1 MSVVAAVVFTVLFA
15 GLSVLQLLV
24 ASGRPYGRLVW
35 GGQHEVL
42 PFRLRVGSVVSVVL
56 YAGFCALLLSRAG
69 VLPGG
74 GTGAVVV
81 GTWALVGYLALGVLV
96 NGISRSR
103 PERFVMTPLTL
114 VLAACALVVALD
126 A

>member
-1 MSVVAAVVFTVLFA
+1 VSVVAAWIFA
-15 GLSVLQLLV
+15 GLLVPLAVLQVLV

-35 GGQHEVL
+35 GGQHQVL
-42 PFRLRVGSVVSVVL
+42 PRSLRVGSAVSPLL
-56 YAGFCALLLSRAG
+56 YAGFAALLLSRSG

-74 GTGAVVV
+74 ETGPVVV
-81 GTWALVGYLALGVLV
+81 GTWVLVAYLAVGVVV

-114 VLAACALVVALD
+114 VLAGCALVVAI
-126 A
+126 AA

>member
-1 MSVVAAVVFTVLFA
+1 VSVVAAWIFA
-15 GLSVLQLLV
+15 GLLVPLAVLQVLV

-35 GGQHEVL
+35 GGQHQVL
-42 PFRLRVGSVVSVVL
+42 PRSLRVGSAVSPLL
-56 YAGFCALLLSRAG
+56 YAGFAALLLSRSG

-74 GTGAVVV
+74 ETGPVVV
-81 GTWALVGYLALGVLV
+81 GTWVLVAYLAVGVVV

-114 VLAACALVVALD
+114 VLAGCALVVALG

>member
-42 PFRLRVGSVVSVVL
+42 PFRLRVGSVASVVL
-56 YAGFCALLLSRAG
+56 YAAFCALLLSRAG
-69 VLPGG
+69 LLPGG
-74 GTGAVVV
+74 GSGAVAV
-81 GTWALVGYLALGVLV
+81 GTWVLVGYLGLGVVV

-114 VLAACALVVALD
+114 VLAACASTVALG